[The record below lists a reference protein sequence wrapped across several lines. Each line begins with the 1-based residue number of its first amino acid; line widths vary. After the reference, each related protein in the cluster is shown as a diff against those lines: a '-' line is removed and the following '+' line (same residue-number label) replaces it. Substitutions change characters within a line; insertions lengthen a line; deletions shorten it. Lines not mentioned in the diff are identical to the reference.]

1 MRKFGI
7 AMCAVAFGVVYSLPL
22 LEHLNSYYLAD
33 DWDRARTM
41 DWVVWDSLRHRRFPW
56 STPYLCG
63 GIAIFANPLSRVLS
77 PFVLVHLLAGPV
89 VGTNLEVPIHIAIG
103 WLGGFF
109 LGRVL
114 ELDDLPSAVCAS
126 VFMSSSWLYL
136 HFGAGAI
143 EWLTFVYA
151 PWIIGLWY
159 LAWRRGQVR
168 WALAG
173 GALLALSFFEGATY
187 TIAAVGLLLAVM
199 ALMMT
204 VKERTARPAMAVFV
218 VALSTVVFAM
228 PKLYFTLQLAR
239 THSRATT
246 ADQEYFSLSGYWA
259 CFFSRDQNCNRFLQ
273 WSTVGW
279 QPLFQGGAY
288 LSPAFVV
295 LAAIGLWRD
304 FKLCLPWLIVAAF
317 FLVIGMG
324 NYFGPWSP
332 YVLLHEF
339 PLYSW
344 LRVAPKFF
352 VMIPLAVGVMAA
364 LGAQRCRRALAAAL
378 LGLGLL
384 DCWLIGP
391 PNLWRDAP
399 PGPPL
404 PRSPVMRQ
412 VVIESD
418 HDMLRHVQANYGVL
432 NCYVE
437 MAR

>member
-1 MRKFGI
+1 
-7 AMCAVAFGVVYSLPL
+7 MCAIVFAVIYSLPL
-22 LEHLNSYYLAD
+22 LPHLNSYYLAD

-41 DWVVWDSLRHRRFPW
+41 DWVVWDSLSRGQFPW

-63 GIAIFANPLSRVLS
+63 GIAIFANPLTRVLS
-77 PFVLVHLLAGPV
+77 PFVLLHLIAGPV
-89 VGTNLEVPIHIAIG
+89 IGTNLEVPIHLAIG

-109 LGRVL
+109 LGRVFK
-114 ELDDLPSAVCAS
+114 LDSLPAAVCAS
-126 VFMSSSWLYL
+126 VFVSSSWLYL
-136 HFGAGAI
+136 HFGAGAV

-151 PWIIGLWY
+151 PWIIACWH
-159 LAWRRGQVR
+159 LAWQRTQVR
-168 WALAG
+168 WALAA
-173 GALLALSFFEGATY
+173 GALMALSFFEGATY
-187 TIAAVGLLLAVM
+187 TIAEVGLLLGV
-199 ALMMT
+199 LTVVMT
-204 VKERTARPAMAVFV
+204 VKERNHRPLLALFLVCVF
-218 VALSTVVFAM
+218 TVVIAL
-228 PKLYFTLQLAR
+228 PKLYFTIELGRA
-239 THSRATT
+239 HSRATS
-246 ADQEYFSLSGYWA
+246 ADQEYLSLSGYWA

-273 WSTVGW
+273 WSTVGF

-288 LSPAFVV
+288 LSPAFVL
-295 LAAIGLWRD
+295 LAAIGVWRD
-304 FKLCLPWLIVAAF
+304 FKGCLPWIIVAGV
-317 FLVIGMG
+317 FLIIGMG

-332 YVLLHEF
+332 YVLLHEL

-344 LRVAPKFF
+344 LRVSPKFF

-364 LGAQRCRRALAAAL
+364 LGAQRCHPAIAATL

-384 DCWLIGP
+384 DCWLVGP

-404 PRSPVMRQ
+404 VRSPVLRQ

-437 MAR
+437 MAK